1 MHTLHRAHPGGLN
14 GRLFQA
20 VLSMSDIFLDGLPVL
35 DGLEITG
42 STSVTAR
49 WLRCDQSSVS
59 RTYRRVSALLHLE
72 FGKHNGRYQ
81 AGHNRE
87 LLSCLRQAAQLR
99 SLEQGSRQLHWISQ
113 PDLRLPNR
121 LLEPLGP
128 LPCSWPQGHDCLALL
143 QQRVLDLLVLSG
155 APAQTLNRVAERR
168 GFACASWSLAPDL
181 TLLTACGLRDHP
193 TVAGLVRQIGCS
205 ASLDA
210 PHPVGR
216 ALA

>member
-1 MHTLHRAHPGGLN
+1 MDQAGRAEN
-14 GRLFQA
+14 RLFQA
-20 VLSMSDIFLDGLPVL
+20 ALSMSDIFLDGLPVL

-59 RTYRRVSALLHLE
+59 RTYRRVSALLDLE

-81 AGHNRE
+81 AGRNRE
-87 LLSCLRQAAQLR
+87 LLRCLRQAAQLR
-99 SLEQGSRQLHWISQ
+99 RLEQGSRQLHWISQ
-113 PDLRLPNR
+113 PDLHLPSR

-128 LPCSWPQGHDCLALL
+128 LPCSWPQGQDCLALL

-155 APAQTLNRVAERR
+155 GPAQTLNRVAARR

-181 TLLTACGLRDHP
+181 TLLTAFELRDHP
-193 TVAGLVRQIGCS
+193 TVTGLVRKLGSS
-205 ASLDA
+205 ASLDDGR
-210 PHPVGR
+210 PVGR

>member
-1 MHTLHRAHPGGLN
+1 MDQAGRAEN
-14 GRLFQA
+14 RLFQA
-20 VLSMSDIFLDGLPVL
+20 ALSMSDIFLDGLPVL

-59 RTYRRVSALLHLE
+59 RTYRRVSALLDLE

-81 AGHNRE
+81 AGRNRE
-87 LLSCLRQAAQLR
+87 LLRCLRQAAQLR
-99 SLEQGSRQLHWISQ
+99 RLEQGSRQLHWISQ
-113 PDLRLPNR
+113 PDLHLPSR

-128 LPCSWPQGHDCLALL
+128 LPCSWPQGQDCLALL

-155 APAQTLNRVAERR
+155 GPAQTLNRVAARR

-181 TLLTACGLRDHP
+181 TLLTAFELRDHP
-193 TVAGLVRQIGCS
+193 TVTGLVRKLGSS
-205 ASLDA
+205 ASLDD
-210 PHPVGR
+210 GR
-216 ALA
+216 LGACRA